1 MRCVLM
7 NQRAKDEILKALNEF
22 IADGDEEKLFY
33 NIERIC
39 KSVMFFG
46 IPK

>member
-1 MRCVLM
+1 M
-7 NQRAKDEILKALNEF
+7 NQRAKDEILEAVNEYNN
-22 IADGDEEKLFY
+22 DGDEERLFDA
-33 NIERIC
+33 IERIC

>member
-1 MRCVLM
+1 M
-7 NQRAKDEILKALNEF
+7 NQRAKDEILQAVNEYNN
-22 IADGDEEKLFY
+22 DGDEEKLFY

>member
-1 MRCVLM
+1 M
-7 NQRAKDEILKALNEF
+7 NQRARDEILMTVNEY

-39 KSVMFFG
+39 KSVIIFG

>member
-1 MRCVLM
+1 M
-7 NQRAKDEILKALNEF
+7 NQRAKDEILRAVNEYNN
-22 IADGDEEKLFY
+22 DGDEERLFDA
-33 NIERIC
+33 IERIC

>member
-1 MRCVLM
+1 M
-7 NQRAKDEILKALNEF
+7 NQRSKDEILQAVNEY
-22 IADGDEEKLFY
+22 IADADEEKLFY